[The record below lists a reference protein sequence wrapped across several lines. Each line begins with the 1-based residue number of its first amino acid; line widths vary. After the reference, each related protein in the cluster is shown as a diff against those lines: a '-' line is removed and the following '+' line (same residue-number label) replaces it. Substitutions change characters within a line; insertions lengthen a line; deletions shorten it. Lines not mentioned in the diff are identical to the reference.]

1 MEIFVDENNRIVKF
15 WLTRDEQENEAQN
28 NRFKQI
34 AQKYSADNFRIAVFH
49 SGKADLLSCTDRLL
63 KNNLCG

>member
-15 WLTRDEQENEAQN
+15 WLTKDEQENERNQS
-28 NRFKQI
+28 RFKQI
-34 AQKYSADNFRIAVFH
+34 AESYTADNFRVAVFH